1 MCSRGLLSDQYI
13 SEEKFFVD
21 CYKAVMGNARP
32 GTQHS
37 TKGYDRYRLYKL
49 CSSGSWFELYADCVL
64 SGYEEG
70 ASGCCADFYR
80 SMQERLWG
88 KSSSDGVSC
97 LAEGPVLK
105 LCVSVCFP
113 CQGDFINQK
122 LWGR

>member
-49 CSSGSWFELYADCVL
+49 CSSGSWFELYRQTVFFQAMRKEHLAAVPISIEACRRGSGGRAAVTVSAVWLRDL
-64 SGYEEG
+64 S
-70 ASGCCADFYR
+70 
-80 SMQERLWG
+80 
-88 KSSSDGVSC
+88 
-97 LAEGPVLK
+97 
-105 LCVSVCFP
+105 
-113 CQGDFINQK
+113 
-122 LWGR
+122 